1 MENYLYLVL
10 ITLAVLAIIDLM
22 VGVSNDAVN
31 FLNSAIGSKAI
42 PFKTI
47 MIIASLGIL
56 FGSVFSSGMMEI
68 ARSGIYVPSKFTFD
82 DVMAIFLA
90 VMITDIILLDIFNYF
105 GLPTSTTVSIVF
117 ELLGAAISLAVFKIV
132 MTDGS
137 WSSLSSYINTE
148 KASEIV
154 YSILLSVVI
163 SFSIG
168 MLVQYISRVLFTFQ
182 FEKKLK
188 TVGVVFGGIA
198 MAAITYFI
206 LIKGLKE
213 VSFLNSDIK
222 NWIKTHEL
230 LLLGG
235 SFVVCTIISFI
246 ITRLGINI
254 LKVIIG
260 IGTFA
265 LALSFAGNDLVN
277 FIGVPVAA
285 IQSIEI
291 FQSVPGANPD
301 TFTMDALAS
310 SEIVAPLWILLAAGI
325 VMVITLW
332 TSKKAKTV
340 IETEMS
346 LSNQGDGN
354 EKFESNFLSRTIVRG
369 FIRMGSVLSYVMP
382 KTLQSNIDK
391 KFETPM
397 IAVGQQKP
405 KGKDEPM
412 FDMIRASVN
421 LMVASS
427 LIALGTSM
435 KLPLS
440 TTYVTFMVA
449 MGTAFADRAW
459 GRESAVYRV
468 SGVFHVIGGWFVTAG
483 CAFAGAFVFAYFLK
497 VGGIVTFVIALVV
510 LALLLY
516 RNAKSH
522 DKKIKAKALQELN
535 LDKSDILSLQQVM
548 ETSANQISETFSKAN
563 VFYKDAIDSLI
574 KEDLEALKI
583 NKKLTKKLM
592 NDLNSTNNSMY
603 NFIRNLDDSSVK
615 GSRYYIISLGYLQ
628 DMIENVAVINSNALN
643 HVDNNHKT
651 LRISQ
656 AKDLKYVV
664 ERLGDWF
671 SKINMAYKRQDFS
684 KMDSLID
691 EREGIQEYINNL
703 LDKQIDRI
711 RTSESSPK
719 NSRLYFSIL
728 LETNELLSS
737 TYKLLRLHKEFAS
750 FRRRNQQ

>member
-31 FLNSAIGSKAI
+31 FLNSAIGSKAL
-42 PFKTI
+42 PFKSI
-47 MIIASLGIL
+47 MIIATIGIL
-56 FGSVFSSGMMEI
+56 CGSIFSSGMMEI
-68 ARSGIYVPSKFTFD
+68 ARSGIYIPSKFTFD

-117 ELLGAAISLAVFKIV
+117 ELLGAAICLALFKIAT
-132 MTDGS
+132 TDGN
-137 WSSLSSYINTE
+137 WSALSSYINTE

-163 SFSIG
+163 SFSTG
-168 MLVQYISRVLFTFQ
+168 MIVQYITRVLFTFQ
-182 FEKKLK
+182 FEKKLN
-188 TVGVVFGGIA
+188 TIGVFFGGIA
-198 MAAITYFI
+198 MAVISYFI

-213 VSFLNSDIK
+213 VTFISNEVKFWVD
-222 NWIKTHEL
+222 THEFL
-230 LLLGG
+230 LLAG
-235 SFVVCTIISFI
+235 SFIIFTLVSFI
-246 ITRLGINI
+246 ITRLGYNI

-285 IQSIEI
+285 VQSIDI
-291 FQSVPGANPD
+291 FQNTPLADPD
-301 TFTMDALAS
+301 IFTMDALAS
-310 SEIVAPLWILLAAGI
+310 NDIVAPLWILLCAGVI
-325 VMVITLW
+325 MVITLW

-340 IETEMS
+340 IETEMN
-346 LSNQGDGN
+346 LSSQSNGA
-354 EKFESNFLSRTIVRG
+354 EKFKSTLVSRRVVRG
-369 FIRMGSVLSYVMP
+369 FIKVGSALTYIMP
-382 KTLQSNIDK
+382 RTLQTRLDK
-391 KFETPM
+391 KFETPL
-397 IAVGQQKP
+397 IEGNQK
-405 KGKDEPM
+405 KNAKNEPM
-412 FDMIRASVN
+412 FDMLRASVN

-449 MGTAFADRAW
+449 MGSAFADRAW

-468 SGVFHVIGGWFVTAG
+468 SGVLHVIGGWFVTAG
-483 CAFAGAFVFAYFLK
+483 SAFAGAFIFAYFLK
-497 VGGIVTFVIALVV
+497 IGGLVTFVISLIV

-522 DKKIKAKALQELN
+522 DKKIKAQALQQLN
-535 LDKSDILSLQQVM
+535 LEKSDIISLEEVI
-548 ETSANQISETFSKAN
+548 ETSANQISETFSKTN

-574 KEDLEALKI
+574 KEDLDSLMI
-583 NKKLTKKLM
+583 NKKLVKKLQ

-603 NFIRNLDDSSVK
+603 DYIRNLDDSSVK

-628 DMIENVAVINSNALN
+628 DMVENVAIINSNALS
-643 HVDNNHKT
+643 HVDNNHKH

-664 ERLGDWF
+664 ERIGNWF
-671 SKINMAYKRQDFS
+671 SKIHNTYKRLDFT
-684 KMDSLID
+684 KID
-691 EREGIQEYINNL
+691 EIIKEREDIQEYINNL

-711 RTSESSPK
+711 RTSENSPK

-728 LETNELLSS
+728 LETNELISS
-737 TYKLLRLHKEFAS
+737 TFKLLRLHKEFDN
-750 FRRRNQQ
+750 FRRRNN

>member
-56 FGSVFSSGMMEI
+56 IGSVFSSGMMEI

-82 DVMAIFLA
+82 DVIAIFLA

-117 ELLGAAISLAVFKIV
+117 ELLGAAISLAVFKIL

-137 WSSLSSYINTE
+137 WSTLSSYINTE

-198 MAAITYFI
+198 MAAISYFI

-213 VSFLNSDIK
+213 VSFLGSDVK

-246 ITRLGINI
+246 ITQLGINI

-346 LSNQGDGN
+346 LSSQGDGN

-369 FIRMGSVLSYVMP
+369 FIRMGSVLTYVMP

-397 IAVGQQKP
+397 IAVGQKKP
-405 KGKDEPM
+405 KSKDEPM

-483 CAFAGAFVFAYFLK
+483 CAFAGAFVIAYFLK
-497 VGGIVTFVIALVV
+497 VGGIVTLVIALVV

-563 VFYKDAIDSLI
+563 IFYKDAIDSLI
-574 KEDLEALKI
+574 KEDLEALSM
-583 NKKLTKKLM
+583 NKKLVKKLM

-684 KMDSLID
+684 KIDSLID
-691 EREGIQEYINNL
+691 AREDIQEYINNL

>member
-1 MENYLYLVL
+1 MENYLYLIL

-117 ELLGAAISLAVFKIV
+117 ELLGAAIALAVFKIA
-132 MTDGS
+132 MSDAS
-137 WSSLSSYINTE
+137 WSTLSSYINTE

-163 SFSIG
+163 SFTIG
-168 MLVQYISRVLFTFQ
+168 MIVQYISRVLFTFQ

-188 TVGVVFGGIA
+188 TVGVFFGGIA
-198 MAAITYFI
+198 MASISYFI
-206 LIKGLKE
+206 LIKGMKG
-213 VSFLNSDIK
+213 VSFIGSDFK
-222 NWIKTHEL
+222 DWINTHEL
-230 LLLGG
+230 LLLAG

-246 ITRLGINI
+246 ISQLGINI

-285 IQSIEI
+285 IQSIDI
-291 FQSVPGANPD
+291 FKSVPGADPD
-301 TFTMDALAS
+301 VFTMDALAS
-310 SEIVAPLWILLAAGI
+310 SEIVAPLWILLCAGI
-325 VMVITLW
+325 IMVITLW

-346 LSNQGDGN
+346 LSSQGDGN
-354 EKFESNFLSRTIVRG
+354 EKFKSNYLSRNIVRG
-369 FIRMGSVLSYVMP
+369 FIRLGSGLTYLMP
-382 KTLQSNIDK
+382 KTLQASLDK
-391 KFETPM
+391 KFENPM
-397 IAVGQQKP
+397 LGSAQP
-405 KGKDEPM
+405 KNNKKDEPM

-449 MGTAFADRAW
+449 MGSAFADRAW

-483 CAFAGAFVFAYFLK
+483 CAFAGAFVFAFFLK
-497 VGGIVTFVIALVV
+497 IGGIVTFVIALVV

-535 LDKSDILSLQQVM
+535 LEKADIMSLQQVI
-548 ETSANQISETFSKAN
+548 ETSANQISETFSKTN
-563 VFYKDAIDSLI
+563 IFYKDAIDSLI
-574 KEDLEALKI
+574 KEDLEALTM
-583 NKKLTKKLM
+583 NKKLVKKLM

-603 NFIRNLDDSSVK
+603 NFIRSLDDSSVK
-615 GSRYYIISLGYLQ
+615 SSRYYIISLGYLQ
-628 DMIENVAVINSNALN
+628 DMAENVAVINANALN
-643 HVDNNHKT
+643 HVDNNHKH

-664 ERLGDWF
+664 EQIGVWF
-671 SKINMAYKRQDFS
+671 SKINMAYKRQDFA
-684 KMDSLID
+684 KIDSIIH
-691 EREGIQEYINNL
+691 EREGIQDYINNL

-711 RTSESSPK
+711 RTSENSPK

-737 TYKLLRLHKEFAS
+737 TFKLLRLHKEFES
-750 FRRRNQQ
+750 FRRRNQ

>member
-10 ITLAVLAIIDLM
+10 ITLAVLAVIDLM

-42 PFKTI
+42 PFKSI

-82 DVMAIFLA
+82 DVITIFLA
-90 VMITDIILLDIFNYF
+90 VMITDIILLDVFNYF

-117 ELLGAAISLAVFKIV
+117 ELLGAAICLALYKIAT
-132 MTDGS
+132 TDGNFAT
-137 WSSLSSYINTE
+137 LASYINTQ

-154 YSILLSVVI
+154 YSILLSVII
-163 SFSIG
+163 SFSVG
-168 MLVQYISRVLFTFQ
+168 MIVQYISRVLFTFQ

-188 TVGVVFGGIA
+188 TIGVIFGGIA
-198 MAAITYFI
+198 MASISYFI
-206 LIKGLKE
+206 LIKGMKE
-213 VSFLNSDIK
+213 VTFLSSDIK
-222 NWIKTHEL
+222 EWVKTHEL
-230 LLLGG
+230 TLLGG
-235 SFVVCTIISFI
+235 SFVLFTIVSYI
-246 ITRLGINI
+246 INLLGYNI

-285 IQSIEI
+285 MQSVEI
-291 FQSVPGANPD
+291 FQSVPMANPD
-301 TFTMDALAS
+301 GYTMDALAS
-310 SEIVAPLWILLAAGI
+310 SEIVAPLWALVIAGLI
-325 VMVITLW
+325 MVITLW

-354 EKFESNFLSRTIVRG
+354 EKFKSNMLSRSIVRG
-369 FIRMGSVLSYVMP
+369 FIRIGSVLTYVMP
-382 KTLQSNIDK
+382 RTMQASLDK
-391 KFETPM
+391 KFEHPM
-397 IAVGQQKP
+397 IAQEK
-405 KGKDEPM
+405 KKKSKDEPM

-483 CAFAGAFVFAYFLK
+483 CAFLGAFVFAYFLK
-497 VGGIVTFVIALVV
+497 IGGIVTFVISLVV

-535 LDKSDILSLQQVM
+535 LEKADIIGLQQVI
-548 ETSANQISETFSKAN
+548 ETSAQQISETFSKTN
-563 VFYKDAIDSLI
+563 IFYKESIDSLI
-574 KEDLEALKI
+574 KEDLVALTM
-583 NKKLTKKLM
+583 NKKLVKKLIA
-592 NDLNSTNNSMY
+592 DLNSTNNSMY
-603 NFIRNLDDSSVK
+603 EFIRNLDDSSVK

-628 DMIENVAVINSNALN
+628 DMVENVAVINSNALS
-643 HVDNNHKT
+643 HVDNNHKH

-664 ERLGDWF
+664 EQIGNWFSEIHMTYKRLDF
-671 SKINMAYKRQDFS
+671 SKIDE
-684 KMDSLID
+684 LIK
-691 EREGIQEYINNL
+691 ERENIQDYINNL

-711 RTSESSPK
+711 RTSENSPK

-728 LETNELLSS
+728 LETNELISS
-737 TYKLLRLHKEFAS
+737 TFKLLRLHKEFES
-750 FRRRNQQ
+750 FRIRNK

>member
-310 SEIVAPLWILLAAGI
+310 SEIVAPLWILLTAGI

-354 EKFESNFLSRTIVRG
+354 EKFQSNFLSRTIVRG

>member
-10 ITLAVLAIIDLM
+10 ITLAVLAVIDLM

-42 PFKTI
+42 PFKSI

-82 DVMAIFLA
+82 DVITIFLA
-90 VMITDIILLDIFNYF
+90 VMITDIILLDVFNYF

-117 ELLGAAISLAVFKIV
+117 ELLGAAICLALYKIAT
-132 MTDGS
+132 TDGNFAT
-137 WSSLSSYINTE
+137 LASYINTQ

-154 YSILLSVVI
+154 YSILLSVII
-163 SFSIG
+163 SFSVG
-168 MLVQYISRVLFTFQ
+168 MIVQYISRVLFTFQ

-188 TVGVVFGGIA
+188 TIGVIFGGIA
-198 MAAITYFI
+198 MASISYFI
-206 LIKGLKE
+206 LIKGMKE
-213 VSFLNSDIK
+213 VTFLSSDIK
-222 NWIKTHEL
+222 EWVKTHEL
-230 LLLGG
+230 TLLGG
-235 SFVVCTIISFI
+235 SFVLFTIVSYI
-246 ITRLGINI
+246 INLLGYNI

-285 IQSIEI
+285 MQSVEI
-291 FQSVPGANPD
+291 FQSVPMANPD
-301 TFTMDALAS
+301 GYTMDALAS
-310 SEIVAPLWILLAAGI
+310 SEIVAPLWALVIAGLI
-325 VMVITLW
+325 MVITLW

-354 EKFESNFLSRTIVRG
+354 EKFKSNMLSRSIVRG
-369 FIRMGSVLSYVMP
+369 FIRIGSVLTYVMP
-382 KTLQSNIDK
+382 RTMQASLDK
-391 KFETPM
+391 KFEHPM
-397 IAVGQQKP
+397 IAQDK
-405 KGKDEPM
+405 KKKSKDEPM

-483 CAFAGAFVFAYFLK
+483 CAFLGAFIFAYFLK
-497 VGGIVTFVIALVV
+497 IGGIVTFVISLVV

-535 LDKSDILSLQQVM
+535 LEKADIIGLQQVI
-548 ETSANQISETFSKAN
+548 ETSAQQISETFSKTN
-563 VFYKDAIDSLI
+563 IFYKESIDSLI
-574 KEDLEALKI
+574 KEDLVALTM
-583 NKKLTKKLM
+583 NKKLVKKLIA
-592 NDLNSTNNSMY
+592 DLNSTNNSMY
-603 NFIRNLDDSSVK
+603 EFIRNLDDSSVK

-628 DMIENVAVINSNALN
+628 DMVENVAVINSNALS
-643 HVDNNHKT
+643 HVDNNHKH

-664 ERLGDWF
+664 EQIGNWFSEIHMTYKRLDF
-671 SKINMAYKRQDFS
+671 SKIDE
-684 KMDSLID
+684 LIK
-691 EREGIQEYINNL
+691 ERENIQDYINNL

-711 RTSESSPK
+711 RTSENSPK

-728 LETNELLSS
+728 LETNELISS
-737 TYKLLRLHKEFAS
+737 TFKLLRLHKEFES
-750 FRRRNQQ
+750 FRIRNK

>member
-10 ITLAVLAIIDLM
+10 ITLAVLAVIDLM

-42 PFKTI
+42 PFKSI

-82 DVMAIFLA
+82 DVITIFLA
-90 VMITDIILLDIFNYF
+90 VMITDIILLDVFNYF

-117 ELLGAAISLAVFKIV
+117 ELLGAAICLALYKIAT
-132 MTDGS
+132 TDGNFAT
-137 WSSLSSYINTE
+137 LASYINTQ

-154 YSILLSVVI
+154 YSILLSVII
-163 SFSIG
+163 SFSVG
-168 MLVQYISRVLFTFQ
+168 MIVQYISRVLFTFQ

-188 TVGVVFGGIA
+188 TIGVIFGGIA
-198 MAAITYFI
+198 MASISYFI
-206 LIKGLKE
+206 LIKGMKE
-213 VSFLNSDIK
+213 VTFLSSDIK
-222 NWIKTHEL
+222 EWVKTHQL
-230 LLLGG
+230 TLLGG
-235 SFVVCTIISFI
+235 SFVLFTIVSYI
-246 ITRLGINI
+246 INLLGYNI

-285 IQSIEI
+285 MQSVEI
-291 FQSVPGANPD
+291 FQSVPMANPD
-301 TFTMDALAS
+301 GYTMDALAS
-310 SEIVAPLWILLAAGI
+310 SEIVAPLWALVIAGLI
-325 VMVITLW
+325 MVITLW

-354 EKFESNFLSRTIVRG
+354 EKFKSNMLSRSIVRG
-369 FIRMGSVLSYVMP
+369 FIRIGSVLTYVMP
-382 KTLQSNIDK
+382 RTMQASLDK
-391 KFETPM
+391 KFEHPM
-397 IAVGQQKP
+397 IAQDK
-405 KGKDEPM
+405 KKKSKDEPM

-483 CAFAGAFVFAYFLK
+483 CAFLGAFVFAYFLK
-497 VGGIVTFVIALVV
+497 IGGIVTFVISLVV

-535 LDKSDILSLQQVM
+535 LEKADIIGLQQVI
-548 ETSANQISETFSKAN
+548 ETSAQQISETFSKTN
-563 VFYKDAIDSLI
+563 IFYKESIDSLI
-574 KEDLEALKI
+574 KEDLVALTM
-583 NKKLTKKLM
+583 NKKLVKKLIA
-592 NDLNSTNNSMY
+592 DLNSTNNSMY
-603 NFIRNLDDSSVK
+603 EFIRNLDDSSVK

-628 DMIENVAVINSNALN
+628 DMVENVAVINSNALS
-643 HVDNNHKT
+643 HVDNNHKH

-664 ERLGDWF
+664 EQIGNWFSEIHMTYKRLDF
-671 SKINMAYKRQDFS
+671 SKIDE
-684 KMDSLID
+684 LIK
-691 EREGIQEYINNL
+691 ERENIQDYINNL

-711 RTSESSPK
+711 RTSENSPK

-728 LETNELLSS
+728 LETNELISS
-737 TYKLLRLHKEFAS
+737 TFKLLRLHKEFES
-750 FRRRNQQ
+750 FRIRNK

>member
-10 ITLAVLAIIDLM
+10 ITLAVLAVIDLM

-42 PFKTI
+42 PFKSI

-82 DVMAIFLA
+82 DVITIFLA
-90 VMITDIILLDIFNYF
+90 VMITDIILLDVFNYF

-117 ELLGAAISLAVFKIV
+117 ELLGAAICLALYKIAT
-132 MTDGS
+132 TDGNFAT
-137 WSSLSSYINTE
+137 LASYINTQ

-154 YSILLSVVI
+154 YSILLSVII
-163 SFSIG
+163 SFSVG
-168 MLVQYISRVLFTFQ
+168 MIVQYISRVLFTFQ

-188 TVGVVFGGIA
+188 TIGVIFGGIA
-198 MAAITYFI
+198 MASISYFI
-206 LIKGLKE
+206 LIKGMKE
-213 VSFLNSDIK
+213 VTFLSSDIK
-222 NWIKTHEL
+222 EWVKTHEL
-230 LLLGG
+230 TLLGC
-235 SFVVCTIISFI
+235 SFVLFTIVSYI
-246 ITRLGINI
+246 INLLGYNI

-285 IQSIEI
+285 MQSVEI
-291 FQSVPGANPD
+291 FQSVPMANPD
-301 TFTMDALAS
+301 GYTMDALAS
-310 SEIVAPLWILLAAGI
+310 SEIVAPLWALVIAGLI
-325 VMVITLW
+325 MVITLW

-354 EKFESNFLSRTIVRG
+354 EKFKSNMLSRSIVRG
-369 FIRMGSVLSYVMP
+369 FIRIGSVLTYVMP
-382 KTLQSNIDK
+382 RTMQASLDK
-391 KFETPM
+391 KFEHPM
-397 IAVGQQKP
+397 IAQDK
-405 KGKDEPM
+405 KKKSKDEPM

-483 CAFAGAFVFAYFLK
+483 CAFLGAFVFAYFLK
-497 VGGIVTFVIALVV
+497 IGGIVTFVISLVV

-535 LDKSDILSLQQVM
+535 LEKADIIGLQQVI
-548 ETSANQISETFSKAN
+548 ETSAQQISETFSKTN
-563 VFYKDAIDSLI
+563 IFYKESIDSLI
-574 KEDLEALKI
+574 KEDLVALTM
-583 NKKLTKKLM
+583 NKKLVKKLIA
-592 NDLNSTNNSMY
+592 DLNSTNNSMY
-603 NFIRNLDDSSVK
+603 EFIRNLDDSSVK

-628 DMIENVAVINSNALN
+628 DMVENVAVINSNALS
-643 HVDNNHKT
+643 HVDNNHKH

-664 ERLGDWF
+664 EQIGNWFSEIHMTYKRLDF
-671 SKINMAYKRQDFS
+671 SKIDE
-684 KMDSLID
+684 LIK
-691 EREGIQEYINNL
+691 ERENIQDYINNL

-711 RTSESSPK
+711 RTSENSPK

-728 LETNELLSS
+728 LETNELISS
-737 TYKLLRLHKEFAS
+737 TFKLLRLHKEFES
-750 FRRRNQQ
+750 FRIRNK